1 VGFPLWLISISSFFK
16 KAPFSEEA
24 FSSVKI
30 KGNFI
35 AVGGEYGR
43 LKGRPYETFNI
54 KILLNEMRKM
64 RDERYYTGRIDVFN
78 FLTTIDKL

>member
-1 VGFPLWLISISSFFK
+1 M
-16 KAPFSEEA
+16 
-24 FSSVKI
+24 
-30 KGNFI
+30 
-35 AVGGEYGR
+35 GGEYGR